1 MSYTK
6 MCTVT
11 VIEEAW
17 TSRNGIEHIK
27 EAKGFMSWATA
38 PGNLRMMVL
47 QIKRGSR
54 F

>member
-1 MSYTK
+1 
-6 MCTVT
+6 MCTIT

-17 TSRNGIEHIK
+17 NSQNEIEHIK

-38 PGNLRMMVL
+38 PGNLRMIVL
-47 QIKRGSR
+47 QIERGSR

>member
-1 MSYTK
+1 MSYIK
-6 MCTVT
+6 MCTIT

-17 TSRNGIEHIK
+17 NSQNEIEHIK